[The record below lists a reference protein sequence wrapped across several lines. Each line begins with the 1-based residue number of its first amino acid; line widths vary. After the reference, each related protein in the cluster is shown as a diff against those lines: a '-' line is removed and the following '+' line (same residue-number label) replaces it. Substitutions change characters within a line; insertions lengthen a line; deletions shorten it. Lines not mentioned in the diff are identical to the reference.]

1 MNVTDYTYLM
11 NKPDAITEKQADA
24 LGSVLNEFPYFQ
36 SARALR
42 LKGLYDQNSFKY
54 NYALKVTAAH
64 TADRSVLFDFITSE
78 AFTSI
83 QNDFYEQKLRDLLQ
97 ITVFDSEII
106 SPEQIQKA
114 IEVKT
119 EIEEEP
125 VLDTINETPIT
136 SVEIPPAP
144 QIEKV
149 EEAPK
154 TEEPIK
160 AEETLKVEEPAIIEE
175 PIKAEESLKVEETV
189 IIEEPKNVPE
199 IDPSIFLAIKEAQTV
214 SFEKPI
220 KEEEPKKI
228 PEIDPSIF
236 LAIKQ
241 AHQVTYEKPVIET
254 ENKIETTNSI
264 SNAVKETEIVP
275 IIEATTEEPKID
287 RVENSILSSIKVSEN
302 NSVSETEEVEEPK
315 IDRVEN
321 SILSSIKVSETPSIP
336 EPIKEV
342 EEPKIDRIEN
352 SILSSI
358 KEAEA
363 SIPQESPKVEEP
375 KIAAV
380 AEQPILN
387 TVEEDDDEEGDVIEE
402 MIIPEFKINTVER
415 SILSS
420 IKESETPIF
429 KEEKKEIEVESNK
442 EIVET
447 APEVLIE
454 EVQEEEQEEQAPEET
469 ESVKTAAE
477 HLELGKPLDFSLNEK
492 HSFQEWLQLSRT
504 EPIDRSDEIVPEEE
518 PKVEAVKEE
527 QLIEEK
533 QKKAAIINKFIKTNP
548 KISPIKPGTSAPV
561 VQIESPPEDNSYLM
575 TETLAR
581 VYLEQKKYTK
591 AIQAYEILILKYPEK
606 ITFFADRISDIKIL
620 QQNNNNNN

>member
-1 MNVTDYTYLM
+1 MNVSDYTYLM

-42 LKGLYDQNSFKY
+42 LKGLYNQNSFKY

-83 QNDFYEQKLRDLLQ
+83 QNDFYEQKLRDLLE

-114 IEVKT
+114 IEIKT
-119 EIEEEP
+119 DPEEQPVQDTIKESPISSIEIPSVTKIEE
-125 VLDTINETPIT
+125 PI
-136 SVEIPPAP
+136 
-144 QIEKV
+144 
-149 EEAPK
+149 K
-154 TEEPIK
+154 TQEPIK
-160 AEETLKVEEPAIIEE
+160 AEEPII
-175 PIKAEESLKVEETV
+175 T
-189 IIEEPKNVPE
+189 EEPKKVPE
-199 IDPSIFLAIKEAQTV
+199 IDPSIFLAIKEAHSVT
-214 SFEKPI
+214 FEKPVTV
-220 KEEEPKKI
+220 EEPKKL

-236 LAIKQ
+236 LAIKE
-241 AHQVTYEKPVIET
+241 AHSVTFEKPVIEI
-254 ENKIETTNSI
+254 ENKIDSTDSI
-264 SNAVKETEIVP
+264 LNIEKEEKETKALIKEIEEET
-275 IIEATTEEPKID
+275 IIK
-287 RVENSILSSIKVSEN
+287 
-302 NSVSETEEVEEPK
+302 EEPK

-321 SILSSIKVSETPSIP
+321 SILSSIKVSETPSVP
-336 EPIKEV
+336 NPITF
-342 EEPKIDRIEN
+342 EEPKNERIEN

-363 SIPQESPKVEEP
+363 VNAEQSVKVEEIKAEP
-375 KIAAV
+375 IAEEPV
-380 AEQPILN
+380 LN
-387 TVEEDDDEEGDVIEE
+387 SVEDEEDDSVIEE
-402 MIIPEFKINTVER
+402 MIIPEFKMNSVER

-420 IKESETPIF
+420 IKEAET
-429 KEEKKEIEVESNK
+429 K
-442 EIVET
+442 
-447 APEVLIE
+447 
-454 EVQEEEQEEQAPEET
+454 APEEPK
-469 ESVKTAAE
+469 EEIHEVLQSEDKDEEIKEENDEPIEEIIEEEEPNEPAKTAAE
-477 HLELGKPLDFSLNEK
+477 HLEIGKPLDFSLNEK

-504 EPIDRSDEIVPEEE
+504 EPIDRSNDMSPEEKAE
-518 PKVEAVKEE
+518 KEAAEKARLEE
-527 QLIEEK
+527 ER
-533 QKKAAIINKFIKTNP
+533 QKKAEIIDKFIENNP
-548 KISPIKPGTSAPV
+548 KISPIKHGNNAPI
-561 VQIESPPEDNSYLM
+561 VQIESAPEDNSYLM

>member
-1 MNVTDYTYLM
+1 MNVSDYTYLM

-42 LKGLYDQNSFKY
+42 LKGLYNQNSFKY

-83 QNDFYEQKLRDLLQ
+83 QNDFYEQKLRDLLE

-114 IEVKT
+114 IEIKT
-119 EIEEEP
+119 DSEEQPVQNTIKESPISSIEIPSVTKIEE
-125 VLDTINETPIT
+125 PI
-136 SVEIPPAP
+136 
-144 QIEKV
+144 
-149 EEAPK
+149 K
-154 TEEPIK
+154 TQEPIK
-160 AEETLKVEEPAIIEE
+160 AEEPII
-175 PIKAEESLKVEETV
+175 T
-189 IIEEPKNVPE
+189 EEPKKVPE
-199 IDPSIFLAIKEAQTV
+199 IDPSIFLAIKEAHSVT
-214 SFEKPI
+214 FEKPVTV
-220 KEEEPKKI
+220 EEPKKL

-236 LAIKQ
+236 LAIKE
-241 AHQVTYEKPVIET
+241 AHSVTFEKPVIEI
-254 ENKIETTNSI
+254 ENKIDSTDSI
-264 SNAVKETEIVP
+264 SNIKKEEEETKALIEEIEEET
-275 IIEATTEEPKID
+275 IIK
-287 RVENSILSSIKVSEN
+287 
-302 NSVSETEEVEEPK
+302 EEPK

-321 SILSSIKVSETPSIP
+321 SILSSIKVSETPSVP
-336 EPIKEV
+336 NPITF
-342 EEPKIDRIEN
+342 EEPKNERIEN

-363 SIPQESPKVEEP
+363 VNAEQSVKVEEIKAEP
-375 KIAAV
+375 IAEEPV
-380 AEQPILN
+380 LN
-387 TVEEDDDEEGDVIEE
+387 SVEDEEDDSVIEE
-402 MIIPEFKINTVER
+402 MIIPEFKMNSVER

-420 IKESETPIF
+420 IKEAET
-429 KEEKKEIEVESNK
+429 K
-442 EIVET
+442 
-447 APEVLIE
+447 
-454 EVQEEEQEEQAPEET
+454 APEEPK
-469 ESVKTAAE
+469 EEIHEVLQSEDKDEEIKEENDEPIEEIIEEEEPNEPAKTAAE
-477 HLELGKPLDFSLNEK
+477 HLEIGKPLDFSLNEK

-504 EPIDRSDEIVPEEE
+504 EPIDRSNDMSPEEKAE
-518 PKVEAVKEE
+518 KEAAEKARLEE
-527 QLIEEK
+527 ER
-533 QKKAAIINKFIKTNP
+533 QKKAEIIDKFIENNP
-548 KISPIKPGTSAPV
+548 KISPIKPGNSTPIV
-561 VQIESPPEDNSYLM
+561 PIESPPEDNSYLM